1 MKVMTVKSFC
11 LSTCFAL
18 ILLIASATNNFISL
32 TQLRASDPQ
41 KTPEYSTSPY
51 SLWKN
56 GPSTNPSYFPIG
68 VWLQEP
74 NLAEKYKAAG
84 INFYIGLWRGPT
96 DEQLSKLKTA
106 GMRVICYQNEV
117 SLKYK
122 DDPIIMGWMH
132 GDEPD
137 NAQPVRG
144 KPRTY
149 GPAIP
154 PQTIIDDYKKIAAND
169 PTRPVILNLG
179 QGVANEE
186 FRGRAAKYEDYP
198 EYCKGAD
205 IVSYDVYPVTNI
217 GKPDGEKYLWYVAK
231 GVDRLHTWTSNKKPV
246 WNVIECTHINNPDKK
261 PTPHQV
267 KAEVWMSLI
276 HGSQGLI
283 YFVHEFRPKENDAA
297 LLDDPVMLKAVTE
310 INVQIQQ
317 LAPVL
322 NSPVIENNA
331 KVLSSNPEIPID
343 IIIKRFQGS
352 LYVFAVPMRLGT
364 VNGTFEI
371 SGLTGKRKAEV
382 LGEKRNIEIV
392 NGRFEDIFEPYAV
405 HLYKIE

>member
-1 MKVMTVKSFC
+1 MKKIIFKNIHFTVHF
-11 LSTCFAL
+11 FL
-18 ILLIASATNNFISL
+18 ILLFIAAHILAISTL
-32 TQLRASDPQ
+32 KLCAGDLQ
-41 KTPEYSTSPY
+41 KTSEYATSPY
-51 SLWKN
+51 ALWKN
-56 GPSTNPSYFPIG
+56 GPLTNPTYFPIG
-68 VWLQEP
+68 VWLQDP
-74 NLAEKYKAAG
+74 ILAEKYKAAG

-96 DEQLSKLKTA
+96 DEQLSQLKTA

-122 DDPIIMGWMH
+122 DDPIIIGWMH

-144 KPRTY
+144 KPRTW

-231 GVDRLHTWTSNKKPV
+231 GIDRLHTWTSNKKPV

-267 KAEVWMSLI
+267 KAEVWISLI

-283 YFVHEFRPKENDAA
+283 YFVHEFRPQENDAA
-297 LLDDPVMLKAVTE
+297 LLDDPVMLKAVSE
-310 INVQIQQ
+310 INIQIQQ
-317 LAPVL
+317 LASVL
-322 NSPVIENNA
+322 NSPAIENSA
-331 KVLSSNPEIPID
+331 KVTSSNPEIPID
-343 IIIKRFQGS
+343 IMVKRFQGS
-352 LYVFAVPMRLGT
+352 LYVFAVPMRLGP

-371 SGLTGKRKAEV
+371 SGLTGKGKAEV
-382 LGEKRNIEIV
+382 IGENRNIEVV
-392 NGRFEDIFEPYAV
+392 NGHFEDAFEPYAV
-405 HLYKIE
+405 HPYKIE